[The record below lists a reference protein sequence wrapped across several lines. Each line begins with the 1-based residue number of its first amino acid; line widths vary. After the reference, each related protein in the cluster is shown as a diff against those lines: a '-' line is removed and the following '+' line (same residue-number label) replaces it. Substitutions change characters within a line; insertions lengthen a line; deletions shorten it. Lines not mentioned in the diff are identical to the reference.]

1 MGEANNRNTQQLD
14 RYSGGRW
21 SEMMERVR
29 RIQEEYEQGGLSEA
43 AKHHKIDEL
52 YDARGSLKTAKD
64 LIPLIKA
71 EHQRGVE
78 WGLERLLVSVQ
89 RLVDLPYVE
98 PGERQVIERRVTN
111 IIGRI
116 DLGELDTAEAEVRD
130 IEAHVEQLQRASL
143 EAEFASLLSGIGEM
157 YQPMVQ

>member
-1 MGEANNRNTQQLD
+1 MSNDSNTRQWD

-21 SEMMERVR
+21 SELQGEAKNT
-29 RIQEEYEQGGLSEA
+29 QGEYERGGHSEA
-43 AKHHKIDEL
+43 MKHRLVDKLREIKGGVEMAKV
-52 YDARGSLKTAKD
+52 
-64 LIPLIKA
+64 LIPQIMA

-89 RLVDLPYVE
+89 RLEDLPYIE
-98 PGERQVIERRVTN
+98 PGDRQAIEQRVTG
-111 IIGRI
+111 IIGMI
-116 DLGELDTAEAEVRD
+116 DRRELDRAESEVRD
-130 IEAHVEQLQRASL
+130 IEVYVERLQRASL